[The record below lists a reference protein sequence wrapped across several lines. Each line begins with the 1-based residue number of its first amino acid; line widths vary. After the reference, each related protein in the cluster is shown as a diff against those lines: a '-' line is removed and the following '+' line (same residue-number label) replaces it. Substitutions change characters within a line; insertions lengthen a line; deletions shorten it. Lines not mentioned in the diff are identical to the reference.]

1 MNTTNRRS
9 FLKKSFFL
17 PCLTFL
23 ATGFKPRGQAKENDI
38 LYARRLDGDHGPDRT
53 HIFYLNSRGRNLVD
67 RYTVYEPPVRSAFYH
82 LRDKVSVKWNPLS
95 KDSEEGLLSKG
106 IELCRIPKKYLTET
120 YGSTV
125 AYARFP
131 DALHN
136 LQIILTRLEIPTTVV
151 EI

>member
-9 FLKKSFFL
+9 FLKNSFLL
-17 PCLTFL
+17 PFL
-23 ATGFKPRGQAKENDI
+23 ALLASGFKSRGQAGKENI
-38 LYARRLDGDHGPDRT
+38 LYARQLPRGFSPDRT
-53 HIFYLNSRGRNLVD
+53 HIFYLNSKGRDLVG

-106 IELCRIPKKYLTET
+106 IELYRIPKKYLTGT

-136 LQIILTRLEIPTTVV
+136 LKIILTRLEIPTTVV

>member
-1 MNTTNRRS
+1 MNNTNRRS
-9 FLKKSFFL
+9 FLRNSFFL
-17 PCLTFL
+17 PFIASL
-23 ATGFKPRGQAKENDI
+23 ATGFKPRCQAKENDI
-38 LYARRLDGDHGPDRT
+38 LYARRLDGDYGQNRT
-53 HIFYLNSRGRNLVD
+53 HIFYLNSRGRDLVD
-67 RYTVYEPPVRSAFYH
+67 RYTVYEPPVSNAFYH

-95 KDSEEGLLSKG
+95 KDSEEGLLCKG
-106 IELCRIPKKYLTET
+106 IELCRIPKKFYTGT
-120 YGSTV
+120 YGRTV